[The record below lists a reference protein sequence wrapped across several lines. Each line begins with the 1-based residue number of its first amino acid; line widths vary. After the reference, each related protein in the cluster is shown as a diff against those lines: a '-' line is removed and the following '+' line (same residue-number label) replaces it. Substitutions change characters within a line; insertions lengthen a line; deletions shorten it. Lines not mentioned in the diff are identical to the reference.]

1 MSIAFTYEDAN
12 VGRRWADI
20 ENEILN
26 ALDKDVQQDLRGFL
40 EEITLEHFRQGFLH
54 AVARQI
60 AKGFVRR
67 MDLLQ
72 PSQWSG
78 MPILEWTEGE
88 MLGRQY
94 AQAYVCARDQS
105 MICKLK
111 AKDVVQALAY
121 RIIFGIFNL
130 AYPDGYKIAQT
141 WGEYLSAVAEAP
153 NAPQTD
159 FLSAVADAPLT
170 QDDLER
176 CQKIHRKETV
186 DCTAFERAV
195 VYSVAHHLVRPAEFL
210 LDDCPPSLDPHVWKM
225 VHAYVYSLVADD
237 VLSANFSEVPSDV
250 VEILE
255 GRDVTLSLTN
265 GAVPLDFDTSS
276 NDSLASIPASDMPVD
291 EPQNDIGES
300 RNFCVS

>member
-54 AVARQI
+54 AVAREI
-60 AKGFVRR
+60 VKGFVRR

-94 AQAYVCARDQS
+94 AQAYVRARDQS
-105 MICKLK
+105 MICKLE

-121 RIIFGIFNL
+121 RIIFGIFNS

-141 WGEYLSAVAEAP
+141 WGEYLSAVGEAP
-153 NAPQTD
+153 SMANR
-159 FLSAVADAPLT
+159 F
-170 QDDLER
+170 
-176 CQKIHRKETV
+176 
-186 DCTAFERAV
+186 
-195 VYSVAHHLVRPAEFL
+195 
-210 LDDCPPSLDPHVWKM
+210 PS
-225 VHAYVYSLVADD
+225 
-237 VLSANFSEVPSDV
+237 
-250 VEILE
+250 
-255 GRDVTLSLTN
+255 GRS
-265 GAVPLDFDTSS
+265 
-276 NDSLASIPASDMPVD
+276 
-291 EPQNDIGES
+291 
-300 RNFCVS
+300 